1 MEVEA
6 ADMAKLTQVE
16 GGETWQFKTD
26 ASNHFGKSMQLW
38 GGKGGLDF
46 SMPHSDC
53 HKFGS

>member
-46 SMPHSDC
+46 SMLHSDC